1 MNIEVGQV
9 GDLVYDPM
17 TGDMGVITGKSLGLF
32 DICWCEGYSRTFL
45 RTTEKHT
52 DFVYHPDYN
61 EDLAG
66 YCLANDKEKY
76 YENR

>member
-1 MNIEVGQV
+1 MNIEVGEV

-32 DICWCEGYSRTFL
+32 DICWRDSYNGKFL
-45 RTTEKHT
+45 KTTEKHT
-52 DFVYHPDYN
+52 DFVYHPDYS

-76 YENR
+76 YESW